1 MKYTI
6 PYEDKINLPHIKELL
21 SIDLKAGKIEKNE
34 DELISK
40 VIVYGEYT
48 LDNSEDVMEFTHE
61 IPISLLVD
69 DTDIEPVISF
79 SNFEYELVKGRSVE
93 IMFDLDVTIES
104 REEQFQ
110 KEVDEKLDEVISEK
124 QPDAFASINEEL
136 SQQALHE
143 DGEELVDE
151 KEEAVKE
158 VEENIVS
165 EDIEVEVRPEDE
177 EEVEMDSLFV
187 QDDEDELVQNNE
199 LHPEENERDQDDE
212 DELLADLDLH
222 LEDDLRV
229 NLEEE
234 VMTDDGLSVDLD
246 NMLDETYIEE
256 DEVGEDG
263 IHDVSLFEEENEE
276 MIDSPVQVRP
286 SDEEDSFDI
295 GFISSAHDKFTT
307 YKVLL
312 LEEEED
318 LDKILEEKGLSKD
331 LIVDGF
337 DRNSRKVVL
346 KIDDE

>member
-158 VEENIVS
+158 VEEDIVS
-165 EDIEVEVRPEDE
+165 EVIEVEVRPEDE

-187 QDDEDELVQNNE
+187 
-199 LHPEENERDQDDE
+199 QDDE

>member
-158 VEENIVS
+158 VEEDIVS

-187 QDDEDELVQNNE
+187 
-199 LHPEENERDQDDE
+199 QDDE

-318 LDKILEEKGLSKD
+318 LDKILEEKGLSND